1 MKLNTLIQ
9 DVQYHSKFSVLYI
22 LVQMQSSRSPQ
33 EDKKKK
39 KVLPWWLWCKKCGFN
54 RWSGRIPYA
63 VERLSLC
70 ATAVESVF

>member
-39 KVLPWWLWCKKCGFN
+39 GCFPGGSGARDVGLIAGREGFHML
-54 RWSGRIPYA
+54 WSG
-63 VERLSLC
+63 
-70 ATAVESVF
+70 